1 MTAGKGI
8 VHSEM
13 PLFDP
18 DPTKRVDSVGL
29 QLWIDLPAKDKFMD
43 PTYQEKKAKEY
54 VPSLRDLVC

>member
-18 DPTKRVDSVGL
+18 DPTKRVDSEGL

-43 PTYQEKKAKEY
+43 PTYQEKKAKE
-54 VPSLRDLVC
+54 